1 MQSVARVIIHATPA
15 AIWQVLADVERWPRW
30 TPTILDV
37 QPLTNHGLHVGSR
50 YRIVQPKL
58 RPAVYEV
65 TECVP
70 HQAFTWVQK
79 ALGATMIADHRIN
92 ACDGD
97 GAEVELTF
105 STEGL
110 LGGILGN
117 MYAKR
122 ICDYLRTEARSLKA
136 HCESPQI
143 SAALA

>member
-1 MQSVARVIIHATPA
+1 MHSVARVIIHATPA

-30 TPTILDV
+30 TPTVLDV
-37 QPLTNHGLHVGSR
+37 QPLSNHGLHVGSR

-79 ALGATMIADHRIN
+79 TPGATMIADHRIN

-110 LGGILGN
+110 LGGLLG
-117 MYAKR
+117 MKYAKLVSE
-122 ICDYLRTEARSLKA
+122 YVRTEARSLKA
-136 HCESPQI
+136 HCESPQVA
-143 SAALA
+143 AALA